1 LICIYIKHIQK
12 KRKKKKKAKKEKE
25 RKEKDPPRKTNVHAQ
40 REHLHDPS
48 IGVLQ
53 VLAFDTALCHT
64 QVN

>member
-1 LICIYIKHIQK
+1 MIFKRK
-12 KRKKKKKAKKEKE
+12 ERKRKKFKKEKE
-25 RKEKDPPRKTNVHAQ
+25 RKEKASPRKTNVHAHK
-40 REHLHDPS
+40 EHLHDPS